1 MKKIDYNEIE
11 RYYKE
16 FLESPTQKLTEE
28 MRKEMF
34 SSIKN
39 VNREE
44 GKEKNKFTYIITQT
58 ESFIS
63 ASISYVDNMFDKHRY
78 FLGFYRCSD
87 DPIQVMKGVLHK
99 FKIPQENQSVV
110 IVDQQNLEK
119 YPTTK
124 DKSKG
129 EVIITWYSMYQ
140 NILKQKLRINLKQLD
155 FTDIT
160 ETNLNDNVDDFFN
173 YISLLKNVE
182 GDLFHVSKLTN
193 CSQFEKKAGVLRNN
207 IRHQLLS
214 NNITW
219 INKALFFHP
228 EHHHWL
234 KINFP
239 KAFDNIIKE
248 YDLDKNEID
257 LYLHDNDPFKSW
269 TLWWKEKRNTYPSL
283 SNIARE
289 FIPMEDF
296 LLSNLYLEKYYQ
308 IHNLYHKWS
317 VDGIGFCLLKKQFI
331 KFKSFLNQNI
341 PLSNELKSYCS
352 ANVPHPTPIQIN
364 LQNQSIVPN
373 QNTIKLSSSHESYT
387 PLSISHDLPNHLT
400 QSIPQKQQT
409 NISITKPTIQ
419 PMSLLQNIQQTQISP
434 QINNNTSLQLSIQ
447 QPFLNEKEKGITVF
461 KKHSLNI
468 DPETSLTELLPNNE
482 IEIDLS
488 LSEED
493 INPKLP
499 KTPETIKYSEEKIKK
514 SSKRKETKNCL
525 YKEVLEKRLQDFIEI
540 YNKTLDEIVLKR
552 IKEVKKE
559 IKDTYSII
567 DLTKEINKKDEII
580 EID

>member
-1 MKKIDYNEIE
+1 MKKIDYSEIE

-16 FLESPTQKLTEE
+16 FVETPTHKLTEE

-34 SSIKN
+34 SSIQK
-39 VNREE
+39 VKRED
-44 GKEKNKFTYIITQT
+44 KEKNKFTYIITQT

-63 ASISYVDNMFDKHRY
+63 ASISYVDNKFDKHRY
-78 FLGFYRCSD
+78 FLGFYRCTD
-87 DPIQVMKGVLHK
+87 DPIQVMKSVLKK
-99 FKIPQENQSVV
+99 FKIPQENQSVLV
-110 IVDQQNLEK
+110 VDQQNLEK
-119 YPTTK
+119 YPITK

-160 ETNLNDNVDDFFN
+160 ETNLTDNVDDFFN
-173 YISLLKNVE
+173 YISLLKSVE

-193 CSQFEKKAGVLRNN
+193 CNQFEKKAGLLRNN

-234 KINFP
+234 KINFS

-248 YDLDKNEID
+248 YDLDKNEVD
-257 LYLHDNDPFKSW
+257 LYIHDNDPFKSW

-317 VDGIGFCLLKKQFI
+317 VDGISFCLLKKQFI
-331 KFKSFLNQNI
+331 KFKSLLHQNI
-341 PLSNELKSYCS
+341 PPSNELKSCHPTII
-352 ANVPHPTPIQIN
+352 PHPILTQIN
-364 LQNQSIVPN
+364 QQNQSIVPN
-373 QNTIKLSSSHESYT
+373 QSTMKLSSSHGPFS
-387 PLSISHDLPNHLT
+387 PLSISHDLSNHLNE
-400 QSIPQKQQT
+400 SIPQKQQT
-409 NISITKPTIQ
+409 DTSITKT
-419 PMSLLQNIQQTQISP
+419 NIQQNQISP
-434 QINNNTSLQLSIQ
+434 QIFIPQINNCKSLQLSIQ
-447 QPFLNEKEKGITVF
+447 QPFLNEKEKTIPLF
-461 KKHSLNI
+461 KKGCMGI
-468 DPETSLTELLPNNE
+468 DPETSITELLPSNE

-493 INPKLP
+493 INSKLP
-499 KTPETIKYSEEKIKK
+499 KTPETIKCSEDRIKK
-514 SSKRKETKNCL
+514 PSRRVETNNYL
-525 YKEVLEKRLQDFIEI
+525 YKEVLEKRLKDFIEI

-552 IKEVKKE
+552 IKEIKE
-559 IKDTYSII
+559 ELNDKYSII
-567 DLTKEINKKDEII
+567 DLTKEIKEKDEII